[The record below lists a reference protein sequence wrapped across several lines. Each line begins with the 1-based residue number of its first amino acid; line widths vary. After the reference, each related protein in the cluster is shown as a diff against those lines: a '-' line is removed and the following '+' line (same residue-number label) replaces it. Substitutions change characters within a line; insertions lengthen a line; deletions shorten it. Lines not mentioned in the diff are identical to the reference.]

1 MGFTNLWPLFLLLTI
16 PPVIMLYILKRKYK
30 EEVISSSLLWKEVY
44 KNTRANTP
52 WEKFKKNIMLL
63 LQIIIILS
71 IILALMSP
79 FINIGGKTYKNV
91 IIVVDNTASM
101 NTIYDDKISR
111 LEKGKLLAKEYLNS
125 TREGTKAYVISYD
138 GNSNLLLNGE
148 FNKFNSESIID
159 NISKSYNT
167 GDISD
172 VLSFVKAIGDG
183 IKEEYEALI
192 FTDKQISISDING
205 KVVYLGNSGLNAS
218 IDNIS
223 HKLVDGKIKVIANVT
238 NNGDR
243 TYEGD
248 FSLYNGEKLLEVN
261 KINLGVSE
269 SKTLSFELDALSSD
283 YLKGELSRKD
293 ILMEDNTYYHV
304 INENKVK
311 KVKKV
316 LLVTDENVFLEKA
329 FGIIEN
335 TEVYKT
341 NDPNNITENDE
352 YDLYV
357 FDNKMPELMPKNGN
371 ILFINPS
378 SNEFFNVLN
387 GGEMGEV
394 KAVKGAVSSYL
405 ENTQFTLSEYKIIET
420 PYYGTNILT
429 IDDNSIGFKGEVNDR
444 KIAALSFDLHST
456 DFALK
461 KEFPILIYELGEELI
476 STGMVYKNNFTAG
489 EKIVVKSS
497 DFESE
502 INVTYPNGEIKELK
516 SGDELKGNLELGI
529 YKINQNDNKES
540 FSVNFPSLSES
551 NTSIEEVGEN
561 NNIVDGKSNL
571 KSGFNMTRVFILLAI
586 LVVAFEWIFYK
597 KGN

>member
-71 IILALMSP
+71 VILALMSP
-79 FINIGGKTYKNV
+79 FISIGGKSYKNV
-91 IIVVDNTASM
+91 IMVIDNTASM
-101 NTIYDDKISR
+101 NTIYDDSNSR
-111 LEKGKLLAKEYLNS
+111 LEQGKTLSKEYLNS
-125 TREGTKAYVISYD
+125 TKEGTNTYIVSYD
-138 GNSNLLLNGE
+138 GTSNLLLNGE
-148 FNKFNSESIID
+148 FNKFNAGSIID
-159 NISKSYNT
+159 KINASYGS

-172 VLSFVKAIGDG
+172 VVSFIKAIGDG
-183 IKEEYEALI
+183 IGEEYEALI
-192 FTDKQISISDING
+192 FTDKQVAISDING
-205 KVVYLGNSGLNAS
+205 RVVYLGNSGLNAS
-218 IDNIS
+218 VDNVS
-223 HKLVDGKIKVIANVT
+223 HKFVDDKVKVIANVT
-238 NNGDR
+238 NNGDSL
-243 TYEGD
+243 YEGD
-248 FSLYNGEKLLEVN
+248 FSLYNGEELAAVEGITLQV
-261 KINLGVSE
+261 GE
-269 SKTLSFELDALSSD
+269 SKTLSFELDSLNSD

-304 INENKVK
+304 VSENKVK
-311 KVKKV
+311 KI

-335 TEVYKT
+335 TEIYKT
-341 NDPNNITENDE
+341 NDASNITDNDE

-357 FDNKMPELMPKNGN
+357 FDNKMPDVMPSKGN
-371 ILFINPS
+371 ILFINPN
-378 SNEFFNVLN
+378 SNEFFNVLK
-387 GGEMGEV
+387 GGEIGQAT
-394 KAVKGAVSSYL
+394 AVKGAVSTYL
-405 ENTQFTLSEYKIIET
+405 EDTQFTLSEYNIIET

-429 IDDNSIGFKGEVNDR
+429 IGDNSIGFKGEINDR

-476 STGMVYKNNFTAG
+476 STGMVYSNNFKAG

-497 DFESE
+497 DFENE
-502 INVTYPNGEIKELK
+502 ITVTYPNGDIKSLK
-516 SGDELKGNLELGI
+516 SGEEVKGELALGI
-529 YKINQNDNKES
+529 YKINQNENKES
-540 FSVNFPSLSES
+540 FSVNFPTSSES
-551 NTSIEEVGEN
+551 DTSVEAVGEN
-561 NNIVDGKSNL
+561 DNIVHGKSNL
-571 KSGFNMTRVFILLAI
+571 KSVFNLTPIFILLAM
-586 LVVAFEWIFYK
+586 LVVAFEWILYK

>member
-71 IILALMSP
+71 VILALMSP

-101 NTIYDDKISR
+101 NTIYDDKLSR

-125 TREGTKAYVISYD
+125 TREGTKAYIISYD

-148 FNKFNSESIID
+148 FNKFNSESIIN

-183 IKEEYEALI
+183 IGEEYEALI
-192 FTDKQISISDING
+192 FTDKQTSISDING
-205 KVVYLGNSGLNAS
+205 KLVYLGNSGLNAS

-223 HKLVDGKIKVIANVT
+223 HKVVDGKIKVIANVT
-238 NNGDR
+238 NNGDKE
-243 TYEGD
+243 YEGD
-248 FSLYNGEKLLEVN
+248 FSLYNGDKLLEVN

-269 SKTLSFELDALSSD
+269 SKTLSFELDSLSDD

-304 INENKVK
+304 INEN

-357 FDNKMPELMPKNGN
+357 FDNKMPEVIPKGGN

-387 GGEMGEV
+387 GGEMGQA
-394 KAVKGAVSSYL
+394 KAIKGAVSSYL

>member
-71 IILALMSP
+71 VILALMSP
-79 FINIGGKTYKNV
+79 FINIGGRTYKNV

-101 NTIYDDKISR
+101 NTIYDDKLSR

-125 TREGTKAYVISYD
+125 TREGTKAYIISYD

-148 FNKFNSESIID
+148 FNKFNSESIIN

-183 IKEEYEALI
+183 IGEEYEALI
-192 FTDKQISISDING
+192 FTDKQTSISDING
-205 KVVYLGNSGLNAS
+205 KLVYLGNSGLNAS

-223 HKLVDGKIKVIANVT
+223 HKVVDGKIKVIANVT
-238 NNGDR
+238 NNGDKE
-243 TYEGD
+243 YEGD
-248 FSLYNGEKLLEVN
+248 FSLYNGDKLLEVN

-269 SKTLSFELDALSSD
+269 SKTLSFELDSLSDD

-311 KVKKV
+311 KV

-341 NDPNNITENDE
+341 SDPNNITENDE

-357 FDNKMPELMPKNGN
+357 FDNKMPEVIPKGGN

-387 GGEMGEV
+387 GGEMGQA
-394 KAVKGAVSSYL
+394 KAIKGAVSSYL

-551 NTSIEEVGEN
+551 NTSIEEIGEN

>member
-44 KNTRANTP
+44 KNTRASTP

-71 IILALMSP
+71 VILALMSP
-79 FINIGGKTYKNV
+79 FINIGGRTYKNV

-101 NTIYDDKISR
+101 NTIYDDKLSR

-125 TREGTKAYVISYD
+125 TREGTKAYIISYD

-148 FNKFNSESIID
+148 FNKFNSESIIN

-183 IKEEYEALI
+183 IGEEYEALI
-192 FTDKQISISDING
+192 FTDKQTSISDING
-205 KVVYLGNSGLNAS
+205 KLVYLGNSGLNAS

-223 HKLVDGKIKVIANVT
+223 HKVVDGKIKVIANVT
-238 NNGDR
+238 NNGDKE
-243 TYEGD
+243 YEGD
-248 FSLYNGEKLLEVN
+248 FSLYNGDKLLEVN

-269 SKTLSFELDALSSD
+269 SKTLSFELDSLSDD

-311 KVKKV
+311 KV

-341 NDPNNITENDE
+341 SDPNNITENDE

-357 FDNKMPELMPKNGN
+357 FDNKMPEVIPKGGN

-387 GGEMGEV
+387 GGEMGQA
-394 KAVKGAVSSYL
+394 KAIKGAVSSYL

-551 NTSIEEVGEN
+551 NTSIEEIGEN

>member
-101 NTIYDDKISR
+101 NTMYDDKLSR

-125 TREGTKAYVISYD
+125 TREGTKAYIISYD

-148 FNKFNSESIID
+148 FNKFNSESIIN

-183 IKEEYEALI
+183 IGEEYEALI
-192 FTDKQISISDING
+192 FTDKQTSISDING
-205 KVVYLGNSGLNAS
+205 KLVYLGNSGLNAS

-223 HKLVDGKIKVIANVT
+223 HKVVDGKIKVIVNVT
-238 NNGDR
+238 NNGNKE
-243 TYEGD
+243 YEGD
-248 FSLYNGEKLLEVN
+248 FSLYNGDKLLEVN

-311 KVKKV
+311 KV

-357 FDNKMPELMPKNGN
+357 FDNKMPEVMPRSGN

-387 GGEMGEV
+387 GGEMGQA
-394 KAVKGAVSSYL
+394 KAIKGAVSSYL

>member
-44 KNTRANTP
+44 KNTRANAP

-71 IILALMSP
+71 VILALMSP
-79 FINIGGKTYKNV
+79 FISIGGKSYKNV
-91 IIVVDNTASM
+91 IMVIDNTASM
-101 NTIYDDKISR
+101 NTIYDDSNSR
-111 LEKGKLLAKEYLNS
+111 LEQGKTLAKEYLNS
-125 TREGTKAYVISYD
+125 TKEGTNTYIISYD
-138 GNSNLLLNGE
+138 GTSNLLLNGD
-148 FNKFNSESIID
+148 FNKSNASSIID
-159 NISKSYNT
+159 KISTSYGS

-172 VLSFVKAIGDG
+172 VVSFVKAIGDG
-183 IKEEYEALI
+183 IGEEYEALI
-192 FTDKQISISDING
+192 FTDKQVAISDING
-205 KVVYLGNSGLNAS
+205 RIVYLGNSGLNGS
-218 IDNIS
+218 VDNVS
-223 HKLVDGKIKVIANVT
+223 HKFVDDKVKVIANVT
-238 NNGDR
+238 NNGDSL
-243 TYEGD
+243 YEGD
-248 FSLYNGEKLLEVN
+248 FSLYNGEELVAVE
-261 KINLGVSE
+261 GVTLQVGE
-269 SKTLSFELDALSSD
+269 SKTLSFQLDSLNSD

-293 ILMEDNTYYHV
+293 ILIEDNTYYHV
-304 INENKVK
+304 VNENKVK
-311 KVKKV
+311 KI

-341 NDPNNITENDE
+341 NDVSNITDNDE

-357 FDNKMPELMPKNGN
+357 FDNKMPEVMPRKGS
-371 ILFINPS
+371 ILFINPN
-378 SNEFFNVLN
+378 SNEFFNVLE
-387 GGEMGEV
+387 GGEIGQAT
-394 KAVKGAVSSYL
+394 AVKGSVSSYL
-405 ENTQFTLSEYKIIET
+405 EDTQFTLSEYNIIET

-429 IDDNSIGFKGEVNDR
+429 IDDNSIGFKGEINDR

-476 STGMVYKNNFTAG
+476 STGMVYSNNFKAG

-502 INVTYPNGEIKELK
+502 INVTYPTGDIKGLK
-516 SGDELKGNLELGI
+516 SGEEVNGELALGI
-529 YKINQNDNKES
+529 YKINQNDNNES
-540 FSVNFPSLSES
+540 FSVNFPTSSES
-551 NTSIEEVGEN
+551 DTSVETIGEN
-561 NNIVDGKSNL
+561 DNIVHGKSNL
-571 KSGFNMTRVFILLAI
+571 KSGFNLTPIFILLAM
-586 LVVAFEWIFYK
+586 LVVAFEWILYK

>member
-71 IILALMSP
+71 VILALMSP

-101 NTIYDDKISR
+101 NTMYDDKLSR

-125 TREGTKAYVISYD
+125 TREGTKAYIISYD

-148 FNKFNSESIID
+148 FNKFNSESIIN

-183 IKEEYEALI
+183 IGEEYEALI
-192 FTDKQISISDING
+192 FTDKQTSISDING
-205 KVVYLGNSGLNAS
+205 KLVYLGNSGLNAS

-223 HKLVDGKIKVIANVT
+223 HKVVDGKIKVIANVT
-238 NNGDR
+238 NNGDKE
-243 TYEGD
+243 YEGD
-248 FSLYNGEKLLEVN
+248 FSLYNGDKLLEVN

-269 SKTLSFELDALSSD
+269 SKTLSFELDSLSDD

-304 INENKVK
+304 INEN

-357 FDNKMPELMPKNGN
+357 FDNKMPEVIPKGGN

-387 GGEMGEV
+387 GGEMGQA
-394 KAVKGAVSSYL
+394 KAIKGVVSSYL

>member
-79 FINIGGKTYKNV
+79 FISIGGKSYKNV
-91 IIVVDNTASM
+91 IMVIDNTASM
-101 NTIYDDKISR
+101 NTIYDDSNSR
-111 LEKGKLLAKEYLNS
+111 LEQGKALAKEYLNS
-125 TREGTKAYVISYD
+125 TKDSTNTYIISYD
-138 GNSNLLLNGE
+138 GASNLLLNGD
-148 FNKFNSESIID
+148 FNKSNAASIID
-159 NISKSYNT
+159 KISASYSS

-172 VLSFVKAIGDG
+172 VVSFVKAIGDG
-183 IKEEYEALI
+183 IGEEYEVLI
-192 FTDKQISISDING
+192 FTDKQAAISDING
-205 KVVYLGNSGLNAS
+205 RIVYLGNSGLNGS
-218 IDNIS
+218 VDNVS
-223 HKLVDGKIKVIANVT
+223 HKFVDDKVKVIANVT
-238 NNGDR
+238 NNGNSL
-243 TYEGD
+243 YEGD
-248 FSLYNGEKLLEVN
+248 FSLYNGEELAAVQ
-261 KINLGVSE
+261 GVTLQVGE
-269 SKTLSFELDALSSD
+269 SKTLSFELDSLNSD
-283 YLKGELSRKD
+283 YLKSELSRKD

-304 INENKVK
+304 VNENKVK
-311 KVKKV
+311 KI

-341 NDPNNITENDE
+341 NDVNNITENDE

-357 FDNKMPELMPKNGN
+357 FDNKMPEVMPKKGS
-371 ILFINPS
+371 ILFINPN
-378 SNEFFNVLN
+378 SNEFFNVLE
-387 GGEMGEV
+387 GEEIGEAT
-394 KAVKGAVSSYL
+394 AVKGSVSSYL
-405 ENTQFTLSEYKIIET
+405 EDTQFTLSEYNIIET

-429 IDDNSIGFKGEVNDR
+429 IDDNSIGFKGELNDR

-461 KEFPILIYELGEELI
+461 KEFPILVYELGEELI
-476 STGMVYKNNFTAG
+476 STGMVSSNNFRAG

-497 DFESE
+497 DFENE
-502 INVTYPNGEIKELK
+502 INVTYPNGDIKDLK
-516 SGDELKGNLELGI
+516 SGEEVKGELALGI
-529 YKINQNDNKES
+529 YKINQNDNNES
-540 FSVNFPSLSES
+540 FSVNFPTSSES
-551 NTSIEEVGEN
+551 DTSVETIGEN
-561 NNIVDGKSNL
+561 DNIVHGKSNL
-571 KSGFNMTRVFILLAI
+571 KSGFNLTPIFILLAM
-586 LVVAFEWIFYK
+586 LVVAFEWILYK

>member
-71 IILALMSP
+71 VILALMSP

-101 NTIYDDKISR
+101 NTMYDDKLSR

-125 TREGTKAYVISYD
+125 TREGTKAYIISYD

-148 FNKFNSESIID
+148 FNKFNSESIIN

-183 IKEEYEALI
+183 IGEEYEALI
-192 FTDKQISISDING
+192 FTDKQTSISDING
-205 KVVYLGNSGLNAS
+205 KLVYLGNSGLNAS

-223 HKLVDGKIKVIANVT
+223 HKVVDGKIKVIANVT
-238 NNGDR
+238 NNGDKE
-243 TYEGD
+243 YEGD
-248 FSLYNGEKLLEVN
+248 FSLYNGDKLLEVN

-269 SKTLSFELDALSSD
+269 SKTLSFELDSLSDD

-304 INENKVK
+304 INEN

-357 FDNKMPELMPKNGN
+357 FDNKMPEVIPKGGN

-387 GGEMGEV
+387 GGEMGQA
-394 KAVKGAVSSYL
+394 KAIKGTVSSYL

-429 IDDNSIGFKGEVNDR
+429 IDDNFIGFKGEVNDR

-551 NTSIEEVGEN
+551 NTSIEEIGEN

>member
-63 LQIIIILS
+63 LQVIIILS
-71 IILALMSP
+71 VILALMSP

-101 NTIYDDKISR
+101 NTMYDDKLSR

-125 TREGTKAYVISYD
+125 TREGTKAYIISYD

-148 FNKFNSESIID
+148 FNKFNSESIIN

-183 IKEEYEALI
+183 IGEEYEALI
-192 FTDKQISISDING
+192 FTDKQTSISDING
-205 KVVYLGNSGLNAS
+205 KLVYLGNSGLNAS

-223 HKLVDGKIKVIANVT
+223 HKVVDGKIKVIANVT
-238 NNGDR
+238 NNGDKE
-243 TYEGD
+243 YEGD
-248 FSLYNGEKLLEVN
+248 FSLYNGDKLLEVN

-269 SKTLSFELDALSSD
+269 SKTLSFELDSLSDD

-304 INENKVK
+304 INEN

-357 FDNKMPELMPKNGN
+357 FDNKMPEVIPKGGN

-387 GGEMGEV
+387 GGEMGQA
-394 KAVKGAVSSYL
+394 KAIKGAVSSYL

-420 PYYGTNILT
+420 PYYGTNIFT

-502 INVTYPNGEIKELK
+502 INVTYLNGEIKELK

>member
-44 KNTRANTP
+44 KNTRANAP

-71 IILALMSP
+71 VILALMSP
-79 FINIGGKTYKNV
+79 FISIGGKSYKNV
-91 IIVVDNTASM
+91 IMVIDNTASM
-101 NTIYDDKISR
+101 NTIYDDSNSR
-111 LEKGKLLAKEYLNS
+111 LEQGKTLAKEYLNS
-125 TREGTKAYVISYD
+125 TKEGTNTYIISYD
-138 GNSNLLLNGE
+138 GTSNLLLNGD
-148 FNKFNSESIID
+148 FNKSNASSIID
-159 NISKSYNT
+159 KISTSYGS

-172 VLSFVKAIGDG
+172 VVSFVKAIGDG
-183 IKEEYEALI
+183 IGEEYEALI
-192 FTDKQISISDING
+192 FTDKQVAISDING
-205 KVVYLGNSGLNAS
+205 RIVYLGNSGLNAS
-218 IDNIS
+218 VDNVS
-223 HKLVDGKIKVIANVT
+223 HKFVDDKVKVIANVT
-238 NNGDR
+238 NNGDSL
-243 TYEGD
+243 YEGD
-248 FSLYNGEKLLEVN
+248 FSLYNGEELVAVE
-261 KINLGVSE
+261 GVTLQVGE
-269 SKTLSFELDALSSD
+269 SKTLSFQLDSLNSD

-293 ILMEDNTYYHV
+293 ILIEDNTYYHV
-304 INENKVK
+304 VNENKVK
-311 KVKKV
+311 KI

-341 NDPNNITENDE
+341 NDVSNITDNDE

-357 FDNKMPELMPKNGN
+357 FDNKMPEVMPRKGS
-371 ILFINPS
+371 ILFINPN
-378 SNEFFNVLN
+378 SNEFFNVLE
-387 GGEMGEV
+387 GGEIGQAT
-394 KAVKGAVSSYL
+394 AVKGSVSSYL
-405 ENTQFTLSEYKIIET
+405 EDTQFTLSEYNIIET

-429 IDDNSIGFKGEVNDR
+429 IDDNSIGFKGEINDR

-476 STGMVYKNNFTAG
+476 STGMVYSNNFKAG

-502 INVTYPNGEIKELK
+502 INVTYPNGDIKGLK
-516 SGDELKGNLELGI
+516 SGEEVNGELALGI
-529 YKINQNDNKES
+529 YKINQNDNNES
-540 FSVNFPSLSES
+540 FSVNFPTSSES
-551 NTSIEEVGEN
+551 DTSVETIGEN
-561 NNIVDGKSNL
+561 DNIVHGKSNL
-571 KSGFNMTRVFILLAI
+571 KSGFNLTPIFILLAM
-586 LVVAFEWIFYK
+586 LVVAFEWVLYK

>member
-52 WEKFKKNIMLL
+52 WERFKKNIMLL

-71 IILALMSP
+71 VILALMSP
-79 FINIGGKTYKNV
+79 FISIGGKSYKNIIMV
-91 IIVVDNTASM
+91 IDNTASM
-101 NTIYDDKISR
+101 NTIYDDSNSR
-111 LEKGKLLAKEYLNS
+111 LEQGKTLAKEYLNS
-125 TREGTKAYVISYD
+125 TKEGTNTYIISYD
-138 GNSNLLLNGE
+138 GTSNLLLNGD
-148 FNKFNSESIID
+148 FNKSNAASIID
-159 NISKSYNT
+159 KISTSYGS

-172 VLSFVKAIGDG
+172 VVSFVKAIGDG
-183 IKEEYEALI
+183 IGEEYEALI
-192 FTDKQISISDING
+192 FTDKQVAISDING
-205 KVVYLGNSGLNAS
+205 RIVYLGNSGLNAS
-218 IDNIS
+218 VDNVS
-223 HKLVDGKIKVIANVT
+223 HKFVDDKVKVIANVT
-238 NNGDR
+238 NNGDSL
-243 TYEGD
+243 YEGD
-248 FSLYNGEKLLEVN
+248 FSLYNGEELVAVE
-261 KINLGVSE
+261 GVTLQVGE
-269 SKTLSFELDALSSD
+269 SKTLSFQLDSLNSD

-293 ILMEDNTYYHV
+293 ILIEDNTYYHV
-304 INENKVK
+304 VNENKVK
-311 KVKKV
+311 KI

-341 NDPNNITENDE
+341 NYVSNITDNDE

-357 FDNKMPELMPKNGN
+357 FDNKMPEVMPRKGS
-371 ILFINPS
+371 ILFINPN
-378 SNEFFNVLN
+378 SNEFFNVLE
-387 GGEMGEV
+387 GGEIGQAT
-394 KAVKGAVSSYL
+394 AVKGEVSSYL
-405 ENTQFTLSEYKIIET
+405 EDTQFTLSEYNIIET

-429 IDDNSIGFKGEVNDR
+429 IDDNSIGFKGEINDR

-476 STGMVYKNNFTAG
+476 STGMVYSNNFKAG

-502 INVTYPNGEIKELK
+502 INVTYPNGDIKDLK
-516 SGDELKGNLELGI
+516 SGEEVKGELALGI
-529 YKINQNDNKES
+529 YKLNQNDNNES
-540 FSVNFPSLSES
+540 FSVNFPTSSES
-551 NTSIEEVGEN
+551 DTSVETIGEN
-561 NNIVDGKSNL
+561 DNIVHGKSNL
-571 KSGFNMTRVFILLAI
+571 KSGFNLTPIFILLAM
-586 LVVAFEWIFYK
+586 LVVAFEWILYK

>member
-44 KNTRANTP
+44 KNTRASTP

-71 IILALMSP
+71 VILALMSP

-101 NTIYDDKISR
+101 NTMYDDKLSR

-125 TREGTKAYVISYD
+125 TREGTKAYIISYD

-148 FNKFNSESIID
+148 FNKFNSESIIN

-183 IKEEYEALI
+183 IGEEYEALI
-192 FTDKQISISDING
+192 FTDKQTSISDING
-205 KVVYLGNSGLNAS
+205 KLVYLGNSGLNAS

-223 HKLVDGKIKVIANVT
+223 HKVVDGKIKVIANVT
-238 NNGDR
+238 NNGDKE
-243 TYEGD
+243 YEGD
-248 FSLYNGEKLLEVN
+248 FSLYNGDKLLEVN
-261 KINLGVSE
+261 KINLEVSE
-269 SKTLSFELDALSSD
+269 SKTLSFELDSLSDD

-304 INENKVK
+304 INEN

-357 FDNKMPELMPKNGN
+357 FDNKMPEVIPKGGN

-387 GGEMGEV
+387 GGEMGQA
-394 KAVKGAVSSYL
+394 KAIKGAVSSYL

>member
-71 IILALMSP
+71 VILALMSP

-101 NTIYDDKISR
+101 NTMYDDKLSR

-125 TREGTKAYVISYD
+125 TREGTKAYIISYD

-148 FNKFNSESIID
+148 FNKFNSESIIN

-183 IKEEYEALI
+183 IGEEYEALI
-192 FTDKQISISDING
+192 FTDKQTSISYING
-205 KVVYLGNSGLNAS
+205 KLVYLGNSGLNAS

-223 HKLVDGKIKVIANVT
+223 HKVVDGKIKVIANVT
-238 NNGDR
+238 NNGDKE
-243 TYEGD
+243 YEGD
-248 FSLYNGEKLLEVN
+248 FSLYNGDKLLEVN

-269 SKTLSFELDALSSD
+269 SKTLSFELDSLSDD

-304 INENKVK
+304 INEN

-357 FDNKMPELMPKNGN
+357 FDNKMPEVIPNGGN

-387 GGEMGEV
+387 GGEMGQA
-394 KAVKGAVSSYL
+394 KAIKGAVSSYL

>member
-79 FINIGGKTYKNV
+79 FISIGGKSYKNV
-91 IIVVDNTASM
+91 IIVIDNTASM
-101 NTIYDDKISR
+101 NTIYDDIKSR
-111 LEKGKLLAKEYLNS
+111 LEQGKTLAKEYLNS
-125 TREGTKAYVISYD
+125 TKDGTNTYIISYD
-138 GNSNLLLNGE
+138 GTSNLLLNGD
-148 FNKFNSESIID
+148 FNKSNAASIID
-159 NISKSYNT
+159 KIIASYSS

-172 VLSFVKAIGDG
+172 VVSFVKAIGDG
-183 IKEEYEALI
+183 IGEEYEALI
-192 FTDKQISISDING
+192 FTDKQVAISDING
-205 KVVYLGNSGLNAS
+205 RIVYLGNSGLNAS
-218 IDNIS
+218 VDNVS
-223 HKLVDGKIKVIANVT
+223 HKFVDDKVKVIANVT
-238 NNGDR
+238 NNGDSL
-243 TYEGD
+243 YEGD
-248 FSLYNGEKLLEVN
+248 FSLYNGEELVAVQ
-261 KINLGVSE
+261 GVTLQVGE
-269 SKTLSFELDALSSD
+269 SKTLSFELDSLNSD

-293 ILMEDNTYYHV
+293 ILIEDNTYYHV
-304 INENKVK
+304 VNENKVK
-311 KVKKV
+311 KI

-341 NDPNNITENDE
+341 NDVSNITENDE

-357 FDNKMPELMPKNGN
+357 FDNKMPKVMPNKGS
-371 ILFINPS
+371 ILFINPN
-378 SNEFFNVLN
+378 SNEFFNVVE
-387 GGEMGEV
+387 GGEIGQAT
-394 KAVKGAVSSYL
+394 AVKGSVSSYL
-405 ENTQFTLSEYKIIET
+405 EDTQFTLSEYNIIET

-429 IDDNSIGFKGEVNDR
+429 IDNNSIGFKGEINDR

-476 STGMVYKNNFTAG
+476 STGMVSSNNFRTG

-502 INVTYPNGEIKELK
+502 INVAYPNGDIKGLK
-516 SGDELKGNLELGI
+516 SGEEVNGELALGI

-540 FSVNFPSLSES
+540 FSVNFPTSSES
-551 NTSIEEVGEN
+551 DTSVETIGEN
-561 NNIVDGKSNL
+561 DNIVHGKSNL
-571 KSGFNMTRVFILLAI
+571 KSGFNLTPIFILLAM
-586 LVVAFEWIFYK
+586 LVVAFEWILYK

>member
-71 IILALMSP
+71 VILALMSP
-79 FINIGGKTYKNV
+79 FISMGGKSYKNIIMV
-91 IIVVDNTASM
+91 IDNTASM
-101 NTIYDDKISR
+101 NTIYDGSNSR
-111 LEKGKLLAKEYLNS
+111 LEQGKALAKEYLNS
-125 TREGTKAYVISYD
+125 TKEGTNTYIISYD
-138 GNSNLLLNGE
+138 GTSNLLLNGD
-148 FNKFNSESIID
+148 FNKSNAASIID
-159 NISKSYNT
+159 KISTSYGS

-172 VLSFVKAIGDG
+172 VVSFVKAIGDG
-183 IKEEYEALI
+183 IGEEYEALI
-192 FTDKQISISDING
+192 FTDKQAAISDING
-205 KVVYLGNSGLNAS
+205 RIVYLGNSGLNGS
-218 IDNIS
+218 VDNVS
-223 HKLVDGKIKVIANVT
+223 HKFVDDKVKVIANVT
-238 NNGDR
+238 NNGDSL
-243 TYEGD
+243 YEGD
-248 FSLYNGEKLLEVN
+248 FSLYNGEELVAVEGLTLQV
-261 KINLGVSE
+261 GE
-269 SKTLSFELDALSSD
+269 SKTLSFELDSLNSD

-304 INENKVK
+304 VNENKVK
-311 KVKKV
+311 KI

-329 FGIIEN
+329 FGGIEN

-341 NDPNNITENDE
+341 NDVSNITENDE

-357 FDNKMPELMPKNGN
+357 FDNKMPEVMPRKGN
-371 ILFINPS
+371 ILFINPN
-378 SNEFFNVLN
+378 SNEFFNVLQ
-387 GGEMGEV
+387 GGEIGQAT
-394 KAVKGAVSSYL
+394 AVKGSVSSYL
-405 ENTQFTLSEYKIIET
+405 ENTQFTLSEYNIIET

-429 IDDNSIGFKGEVNDR
+429 IDDNSIGFKGEINDR
-444 KIAALSFDLHST
+444 KIAALSFDLHAT

-476 STGMVYKNNFTAG
+476 STGMVYSNNFKAG

-502 INVTYPNGEIKELK
+502 INVTYPNGDIKDLK
-516 SGDELKGNLELGI
+516 SGEEVKGELALGI
-529 YKINQNDNKES
+529 YKINQNDNNES
-540 FSVNFPSLSES
+540 FSVNFPTSSES
-551 NTSIEEVGEN
+551 DTSVETIGEN
-561 NNIVDGKSNL
+561 DNIVHGKSNL
-571 KSGFNMTRVFILLAI
+571 KSGFNLTPIFILLAM
-586 LVVAFEWIFYK
+586 LVVAFEWILYK

>member
-71 IILALMSP
+71 VILALMSP

-101 NTIYDDKISR
+101 NTMYDDKLSR

-125 TREGTKAYVISYD
+125 TREGTKAYIISYD

-148 FNKFNSESIID
+148 FNKFNSESIIN

-183 IKEEYEALI
+183 IGEEYEALI
-192 FTDKQISISDING
+192 FTDKQTSISDING
-205 KVVYLGNSGLNAS
+205 KLVYLGNSGLNAS

-223 HKLVDGKIKVIANVT
+223 HKVVDGKIKVIVNVT
-238 NNGDR
+238 NNGNKE
-243 TYEGD
+243 YEGD
-248 FSLYNGEKLLEVN
+248 FSLYNGDKLLEVN

-269 SKTLSFELDALSSD
+269 SKTLSFELDSLSDD

-304 INENKVK
+304 INEN

-357 FDNKMPELMPKNGN
+357 FDNKMPEVMPKGGN

-387 GGEMGEV
+387 GGEMGQA
-394 KAVKGAVSSYL
+394 KAIKGTVSSYL

>member
-1 MGFTNLWPLFLLLTI
+1 MGFINLWPLFLLLTI

-79 FINIGGKTYKNV
+79 FISIGGKSYKNV
-91 IIVVDNTASM
+91 IMVIDNTASM
-101 NTIYDDKISR
+101 NTIYDDSNSR
-111 LEKGKLLAKEYLNS
+111 LEQGKTLAKEYLNS
-125 TREGTKAYVISYD
+125 TKDGTNTYIISYD

-148 FNKFNSESIID
+148 FNKSNAASIID
-159 NISKSYNT
+159 KISASYSS

-172 VLSFVKAIGDG
+172 VVSFVKAIGDG
-183 IKEEYEALI
+183 IGEEYEALI
-192 FTDKQISISDING
+192 FTDKQVAISDING
-205 KVVYLGNSGLNAS
+205 RIVYLGNSGLNAS
-218 IDNIS
+218 VDNVS
-223 HKLVDGKIKVIANVT
+223 HKFVDDKVKVIANVT
-238 NNGDR
+238 NNGDSL
-243 TYEGD
+243 YEGD
-248 FSLYNGEKLLEVN
+248 FSLYNGEELVAVQ
-261 KINLGVSE
+261 GVTLQVGE
-269 SKTLSFELDALSSD
+269 SKTLSFELDSLNSD

-304 INENKVK
+304 VNENKVK
-311 KVKKV
+311 KI

-341 NDPNNITENDE
+341 NDVSNITENDE

-357 FDNKMPELMPKNGN
+357 FDNKMPKVMPSKGS
-371 ILFINPS
+371 ILFINPN
-378 SNEFFNVLN
+378 SNEFFNVVE
-387 GGEMGEV
+387 GGEIGQAT
-394 KAVKGAVSSYL
+394 AVKGSVSSYL
-405 ENTQFTLSEYKIIET
+405 EDTQFTLSEYNIIET

-429 IDDNSIGFKGEVNDR
+429 IDNNSIGFKGEINDR

-476 STGMVYKNNFTAG
+476 STGMVSSNNFRAG

-502 INVTYPNGEIKELK
+502 INVAYPNGDIKGLK
-516 SGDELKGNLELGI
+516 SGEEVNGELALGI

-540 FSVNFPSLSES
+540 FSVNFPTSSES
-551 NTSIEEVGEN
+551 DTSVETIGEN
-561 NNIVDGKSNL
+561 DNIVHGKSNL
-571 KSGFNMTRVFILLAI
+571 KSGFNLTPIFILLAM
-586 LVVAFEWIFYK
+586 LVVAFEWILYK

>member
-71 IILALMSP
+71 VILALMSP

-101 NTIYDDKISR
+101 NTMYDDKLSR

-125 TREGTKAYVISYD
+125 TREGTKAYIISYD

-148 FNKFNSESIID
+148 FNKFNSESIIN

-183 IKEEYEALI
+183 IGEEYEALI
-192 FTDKQISISDING
+192 FTDKQTSISYING
-205 KVVYLGNSGLNAS
+205 KLVYLGNSGLNAS

-223 HKLVDGKIKVIANVT
+223 HKVVDGKIKVIANVT
-238 NNGDR
+238 NNGDKE
-243 TYEGD
+243 YEGD
-248 FSLYNGEKLLEVN
+248 FSLYNGDKLLEVN

-269 SKTLSFELDALSSD
+269 SKTLSFELDSLSDD

-304 INENKVK
+304 INEN

-357 FDNKMPELMPKNGN
+357 FDNKMPEVIPKGGN

-387 GGEMGEV
+387 GGEMGEA
-394 KAVKGAVSSYL
+394 KAIKGAVSSYL

>member
-101 NTIYDDKISR
+101 NTIYDDKLSR

-125 TREGTKAYVISYD
+125 TREGTKAYIISYD

-148 FNKFNSESIID
+148 FNKFNSESIIN

-183 IKEEYEALI
+183 IGEEYEALI
-192 FTDKQISISDING
+192 FTDKQTSISDING
-205 KVVYLGNSGLNAS
+205 KLVYLGNSGLNAS

-223 HKLVDGKIKVIANVT
+223 HKVVDGKIKVIANVT
-238 NNGDR
+238 NNGDKE
-243 TYEGD
+243 YEGD
-248 FSLYNGEKLLEVN
+248 FSLYNGDKLLEVN

-269 SKTLSFELDALSSD
+269 SKTLSFELDSLSDD

-304 INENKVK
+304 INEN

-357 FDNKMPELMPKNGN
+357 FDNKMPEVIPNGGN

-387 GGEMGEV
+387 GGEMGQA
-394 KAVKGAVSSYL
+394 KAIKGAVSSYL

>member
-52 WEKFKKNIMLL
+52 WERFKKNIMLL

-71 IILALMSP
+71 VILALMSP
-79 FINIGGKTYKNV
+79 FISIGGKSYKNIIMV
-91 IIVVDNTASM
+91 IDNTASM
-101 NTIYDDKISR
+101 NTIYDDSNSR
-111 LEKGKLLAKEYLNS
+111 LEQGKTLAKEYLNS
-125 TREGTKAYVISYD
+125 TKEGTNTYIISYD
-138 GNSNLLLNGE
+138 GTSNLLLNGD
-148 FNKFNSESIID
+148 FNKSNASSIID
-159 NISKSYNT
+159 KISTSYGS

-172 VLSFVKAIGDG
+172 VVSFVKAIGDG
-183 IKEEYEALI
+183 IGEEYEALI
-192 FTDKQISISDING
+192 FTDKQAAISDING
-205 KVVYLGNSGLNAS
+205 RIVYLGNSGLNAS
-218 IDNIS
+218 VDNVS
-223 HKLVDGKIKVIANVT
+223 HKFVDDKVKVIANVT
-238 NNGDR
+238 NNGDSL
-243 TYEGD
+243 YEGD
-248 FSLYNGEKLLEVN
+248 FSLYNGEELVAVE
-261 KINLGVSE
+261 GVTLQVGE
-269 SKTLSFELDALSSD
+269 SKTLSFQLDSLNSD

-293 ILMEDNTYYHV
+293 ILIEDNTYYHV
-304 INENKVK
+304 VNENKVK
-311 KVKKV
+311 KI

-341 NDPNNITENDE
+341 NDVSNITDNDE

-357 FDNKMPELMPKNGN
+357 FDNKMPEVMPRKGS
-371 ILFINPS
+371 ILFINPN
-378 SNEFFNVLN
+378 SNEFFNVLE
-387 GGEMGEV
+387 GGEIGQAT
-394 KAVKGAVSSYL
+394 AVKGSVSSYL
-405 ENTQFTLSEYKIIET
+405 EDTQFTLSEYNIIET

-429 IDDNSIGFKGEVNDR
+429 IDDNSIGFKGEINDR

-476 STGMVYKNNFTAG
+476 STGMVYSNNFKAG

-502 INVTYPNGEIKELK
+502 INVTYPTGDIKGLK
-516 SGDELKGNLELGI
+516 SGEEVNGELALGI
-529 YKINQNDNKES
+529 YKINQNDNNES
-540 FSVNFPSLSES
+540 FSVNFPTSSES
-551 NTSIEEVGEN
+551 DTSVETIGEN
-561 NNIVDGKSNL
+561 DNIVHGKSNL
-571 KSGFNMTRVFILLAI
+571 KSGFNLTPIFILLAM
-586 LVVAFEWIFYK
+586 LVVAFEWILYK

>member
-44 KNTRANTP
+44 KNTRASTP

-71 IILALMSP
+71 VILALMSP

-101 NTIYDDKISR
+101 NTMYDDKLSR

-125 TREGTKAYVISYD
+125 TREGTKAYIISYD

-148 FNKFNSESIID
+148 FNKFNSESIIN

-183 IKEEYEALI
+183 IGEEYEALI
-192 FTDKQISISDING
+192 FTDKQTSISDING
-205 KVVYLGNSGLNAS
+205 KLVYLGNSGLNAS

-223 HKLVDGKIKVIANVT
+223 HKVVDGKIKVIANVT
-238 NNGDR
+238 NNGDKE
-243 TYEGD
+243 YEGD
-248 FSLYNGEKLLEVN
+248 FSLYNGDKLLEVN

-269 SKTLSFELDALSSD
+269 SKTLSFELDSLSDD

-311 KVKKV
+311 KV

-341 NDPNNITENDE
+341 SDPNNITENDE

-357 FDNKMPELMPKNGN
+357 FDNKMPEVIPKGGN

-387 GGEMGEV
+387 GGEMGQA
-394 KAVKGAVSSYL
+394 KAIKGAVSSYL

-551 NTSIEEVGEN
+551 NTSIEEIGEN